1 MLKYD
6 IYHYLSCV
14 HDEIISVIAGDVISF
29 RQKRFY
35 VVIILTA
42 NCNNKVKITVTTWLQ
57 NDTALLPFTSANRGM
72 HICFLQYINKI
83 LPGGKSIWTSLFWM
97 PKYCPSTGALFSR
110 CTTYVSL
117 HTKYHKVDKYMKYR
131 YGFLDSRTYSE
142 KQCQQISFLFFFF
155 FAKYRVSFFIHSLET
170 NNVIQIHI

>member
-1 MLKYD
+1 MFAFFSAAVIVFKRKMLKYD

-14 HDEIISVIAGDVISF
+14 YDEIISVIAGDVISF

-83 LPGGKSIWTSLFWM
+83 LPGE
-97 PKYCPSTGALFSR
+97 
-110 CTTYVSL
+110 
-117 HTKYHKVDKYMKYR
+117 KYMNELV
-131 YGFLDSRTYSE
+131 LDAEILPQYWCPIFKMHYLCFPSY
-142 KQCQQISFLFFFF
+142 Q
-155 FAKYRVSFFIHSLET
+155 VP
-170 NNVIQIHI
+170 